1 MFLYKYFQKEKG
13 GKGKAKIELSET
25 LSECHNCIPEPN
37 IENGLSQKGLMVN
50 KAMVKG
56 ASNLSNKD
64 FNRLI
69 EMIKMP
75 GSKKNCELLNVIKFC
90 MIIKRYILMGH
101 EIITGQ

>member
-1 MFLYKYFQKEKG
+1 
-13 GKGKAKIELSET
+13 
-25 LSECHNCIPEPN
+25 
-37 IENGLSQKGLMVN
+37 MVN

-101 EIITGQ
+101 EIITGP